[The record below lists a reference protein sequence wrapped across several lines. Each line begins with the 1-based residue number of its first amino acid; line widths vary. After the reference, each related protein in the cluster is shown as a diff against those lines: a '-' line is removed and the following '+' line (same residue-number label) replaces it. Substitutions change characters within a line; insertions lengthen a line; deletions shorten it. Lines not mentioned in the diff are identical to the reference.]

1 MDVLILAAGL
11 GTRMEDLTK
20 DLPKSLLPVKGKPL
34 IDYAFDLIKPL
45 QIENIFVNTHYQAN
59 LIQLHIKKNYENIR
73 ISLEPEIL
81 GTGGGIKKI
90 HQNDLLVLNTDN
102 LWQAQFAQEIKRAWE
117 FFRNNKNI
125 DNLLLTKSNSDFHD
139 LEILPDQ
146 SIQFPSSKCNA
157 QFQGCHFIRQGV
169 LQDYPEIF
177 NIPSYWNKCSEEKKL
192 FSFLTTTENTHIG
205 TRDLYLKYSN

>member
-20 DLPKSLLPVKGKPL
+20 DLPKPLLPVKGKPL
-34 IDYAFDLIKPL
+34 IDYAFELIKPL
-45 QIENIFVNTHYQAN
+45 QIENTFVNTHYHAD
-59 LIQLHIKKNYENIR
+59 LIQSHIKKNYENIR

-102 LWQAQFAQEIKRAWE
+102 LWQQNFSQEIKKARE
-117 FFRNNKNI
+117 FFQNNQNI
-125 DNLLLTKSNSDFHD
+125 DNLLLTKTNTDFYD
-139 LEILPDQ
+139 LKILPDQ
-146 SIQFPSSKCNA
+146 SIQFPSNQCNA

-169 LQDYPEIF
+169 LENYPDKF
-177 NIPSYWNKCSEEKKL
+177 NIPSYWDKCSKENKL
-192 FSFLTTTENTHIG
+192 FSFMTTTENTHIG
-205 TRDLYLKYSN
+205 TKDLYLKYSN

>member
-11 GTRMEDLTK
+11 GPRMEDLTK
-20 DLPKSLLPVKGKPL
+20 DLPKPLLPVKGKPL

-45 QIENIFVNTHYQAN
+45 QMENTFVNTHYHAD
-59 LIQLHIKKNYENIR
+59 LIQSHVIKNYENIK
-73 ISLEPEIL
+73 ISFEPEIL

-102 LWQAQFAQEIKRAWE
+102 LWQQQFVQEIKSARD
-117 FFRNNKNI
+117 FFQNNQNI
-125 DNLLLTKSNSDFHD
+125 DNLLLTKTNSDFDD
-139 LEILPDQ
+139 LEILSDQ
-146 SIQFPSSKCNA
+146 SIQFPSKKCNG

-169 LQDYPEIF
+169 LQGYPEIF
-177 NIPSYWNKCSEEKKL
+177 NIPSYWNKCSKEKKL

-205 TRDLYLKYSN
+205 TKDLYLKYAN

>member
-20 DLPKSLLPVKGKPL
+20 DLPKPLLPVKGKPL

-45 QIENIFVNTHYQAN
+45 QMENTFVNTHYHAD
-59 LIQLHIKKNYENIR
+59 LIQSHVIKNYENIK
-73 ISLEPEIL
+73 ISFEPEIL

-102 LWQAQFAQEIKRAWE
+102 LWQQQFVQEIKSARD
-117 FFRNNKNI
+117 FFQNNQNI
-125 DNLLLTKSNSDFHD
+125 DNLLLTKINSDFDD
-139 LEILPDQ
+139 LEILSDQ
-146 SIQFPSSKCNA
+146 SIQFPSKKCNG

-169 LQDYPEIF
+169 LQGYPEIF
-177 NIPSYWNKCSEEKKL
+177 DIPSYWNNCSKEKKL

-205 TRDLYLKYSN
+205 TKDLYLKYAN

>member
-20 DLPKSLLPVKGKPL
+20 DLPKPLLPVKGKPL

-45 QIENIFVNTHYQAN
+45 QMENIYVNTHYHADLVQS
-59 LIQLHIKKNYENIR
+59 HINKNYENIK
-73 ISLEPEIL
+73 ISFELEIL

-102 LWQAQFAQEIKRAWE
+102 LWQQQFAQEIKSAWD
-117 FFRNNKNI
+117 FFQNNKNI
-125 DNLLLTKSNSDFHD
+125 DNLLLTKNNSDFHD

-146 SIQFPSSKCNA
+146 SIQFPSRQCNA

-169 LQDYPEIF
+169 LKDYPEIF

-192 FSFLTTTENTHIG
+192 FSFLTTSENTHIG
-205 TRDLYLKYSN
+205 TKDLYLKYSN

>member
-20 DLPKSLLPVKGKPL
+20 DLPKPLLPVKGKPL

-45 QIENIFVNTHYQAN
+45 QTENIYVNTHYHADLVQS
-59 LIQLHIKKNYENIR
+59 HISKNFENIN
-73 ISLEPEIL
+73 ISFEPEIL

-102 LWQAQFAQEIKRAWE
+102 LWQQQFAQEIKSAWD
-117 FFRNNKNI
+117 FFQNNKNI
-125 DNLLLTKSNSDFHD
+125 DNLLLTKTKSDFHD
-139 LEILPDQ
+139 LEILHDQ
-146 SIQFPSSKCNA
+146 SIQFPSSQCNA

-177 NIPSYWNKCSEEKKL
+177 NIPSYWNK
-192 FSFLTTTENTHIG
+192 
-205 TRDLYLKYSN
+205 

>member
-20 DLPKSLLPVKGKPL
+20 DLPKPLLPVKGKPL

-45 QIENIFVNTHYQAN
+45 QMENTFVNTHYHAD
-59 LIQLHIKKNYENIR
+59 LIQSHVIKNYGNIK
-73 ISLEPEIL
+73 ISFEPEIL

-102 LWQAQFAQEIKRAWE
+102 LWQQQFVQEIKSARD
-117 FFRNNKNI
+117 FFQNNQNI
-125 DNLLLTKSNSDFHD
+125 DNLLLTKTNSDFDD
-139 LEILPDQ
+139 LEILRDQ
-146 SIQFPSSKCNA
+146 SIQFPSKKCNG

-169 LQDYPEIF
+169 LQGYPEIF
-177 NIPSYWNKCSEEKKL
+177 NIPSYWNKCSKEKKL

-205 TRDLYLKYSN
+205 TKDLYLKYAN

>member
-11 GTRMEDLTK
+11 GTRMQDLTK
-20 DLPKSLLPVKGKPL
+20 DLPKPLLSVKGKPL

-45 QIENIFVNTHYQAN
+45 QTKNIYVNTHYHADLVQS
-59 LIQLHIKKNYENIR
+59 HINKNYENIK
-73 ISLEPEIL
+73 ISFELEIL

-102 LWQAQFAQEIKRAWE
+102 LWQQQFAQEIKSAWD
-117 FFRNNKNI
+117 FFQNNKNI
-125 DNLLLTKSNSDFHD
+125 DNLLLTKKNSDFHD

-146 SIQFPSSKCNA
+146 SIQFPSRQCNA

-169 LQDYPEIF
+169 LQDYPKIF
-177 NIPSYWNKCSEEKKL
+177 NIPSYWNKCSEAKTL
-192 FSFLTTTENTHIG
+192 FSFLTTSENTHIG
-205 TRDLYLKYSN
+205 TKDLYLKSSN

>member
-20 DLPKSLLPVKGKPL
+20 DLPKPLLPVKGKPL

-45 QIENIFVNTHYQAN
+45 QIENIFVNTHYHAD
-59 LIQLHIKKNYENIR
+59 LIQSHIKKYYENIR

-102 LWQAQFAQEIKRAWE
+102 LWQQNFSQEIKKARE
-117 FFRNNKNI
+117 FFQNNQNI
-125 DNLLLTKSNSDFHD
+125 DNLLLTKTNTDFHD
-139 LEILPDQ
+139 LKILPDQ
-146 SIQFPSSKCNA
+146 SIQFPSNQCNV

-169 LQDYPEIF
+169 LKDYPDKF
-177 NIPSYWNKCSEEKKL
+177 NIPSYWDKCSKENKL
-192 FSFLTTTENTHIG
+192 FSFLTTIENTHIG
-205 TRDLYLKYSN
+205 TKDLYLKYSN